1 MTFDFTNPTDN
12 MKAAVLGVK
21 RRTRFIEGYE
31 PATELRELCSK
42 YFGNRNLLEDKGLS
56 YQFNKMRE
64 WVIENGEIGLVL
76 LGTDPGNFPHNY
88 PNFIGNYTTQMY
100 IKIKLTVEGICKFLV
115 LDYIGIENVNK
126 MCEKTYN
133 FKNHLRYIREN
144 SSFSR

>member
-1 MTFDFTNPTDN
+1 MTFDFTNPNDN

-21 RRTRFIEGYE
+21 RRARFIEGYE
-31 PATELRELCSK
+31 PETELREICNK
-42 YFGNRNLLEDKGLS
+42 YFGNRALLEEKGLS

-64 WVIENGEIGLVL
+64 WVIENGEIGLIL

-100 IKIKLTVEGICKFLV
+100 IRINLTVESICQFLV

-126 MCEKTYN
+126 LCEQTYN
-133 FKNHLRYIREN
+133 FKNYLRYIREN
-144 SSFSR
+144 SAFSR